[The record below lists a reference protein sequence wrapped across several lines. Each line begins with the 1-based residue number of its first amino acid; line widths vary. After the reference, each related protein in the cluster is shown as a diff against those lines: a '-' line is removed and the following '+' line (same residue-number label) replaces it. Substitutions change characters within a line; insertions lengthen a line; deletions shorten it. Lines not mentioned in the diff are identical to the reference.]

1 MQESDSYLIKGLKN
15 RDEQAFKYLFEHHYA
30 AMCAMAEMLVVD
42 AYTAET
48 IVSDLF
54 YHIWEA
60 APRLEIRGGIRPYLA
75 AAVKNRCRNYLAQN
89 FVRREELHQPFLFGT
104 EGLDVAGIESTSGP
118 LLQQELDNEIRAAI
132 EALPDKTRTVFAK
145 SRLEGKDY
153 AQIAR
158 ECGISVHTV
167 KYHMGQALKEISRR
181 LEPYLAI
188 LLIFLSL

>member
-1 MQESDSYLIKGLKN
+1 MRESESYVIKGLKI

-30 AMCAMAEMLVVD
+30 ALCAMAEMIVVD

-60 APRLEIRGGIRPYLA
+60 GPHLEIKGGIRPYLV

-89 FVRREELHQPFLFGT
+89 FVKREELHQPALFGT
-104 EGLDVAGIESTSGP
+104 EGLDIISQESPSGQ
-118 LLQQELDNEIRAAI
+118 LLQQELDREIRAAI
-132 EALPDKTRTVFAK
+132 QALPDKTRTVFAK
-145 SRLEGKDY
+145 SRMEGKNY

-167 KYHMGQALKEISRR
+167 KYHMGQALKELTRR
-181 LEPYLAI
+181 LEPYLA
-188 LLIFLSL
+188 LFLIFPFL